1 MRAHKKGTPDVDG
14 GVVGGLLRHFQLRNA
29 QTSQKVKNVVQTV
42 RGGII
47 CKLLRRLQFRNVLR
61 FGRKFNNAWMSS
73 KVGMFA
79 LSHAGCCRRDKQIA
93 CGTLFAANMY
103 WKCYSRR
110 EGTRNAIDDQN
121 VLETLLRRTTW
132 QPSIGFPVILVG
144 SWGGRYDRPQ
154 IVVCNTDT

>member
-1 MRAHKKGTPDVDG
+1 M
-14 GVVGGLLRHFQLRNA
+14 
-29 QTSQKVKNVVQTV
+29 QTASASSISELVAPQKEIQ
-42 RGGII
+42 
-47 CKLLRRLQFRNVLR
+47 CLVL
-61 FGRKFNNAWMSS
+61 S

-79 LSHAGCCRRDKQIA
+79 LSHAGCCRRNKQIA

-121 VLETLLRRTTW
+121 ALETLLRRTTW

-154 IVVCNTDT
+154 IVVCNTDTKQETGSCAKRRRDFAQTPFTSPIGLPLTHIQHRFSESLA